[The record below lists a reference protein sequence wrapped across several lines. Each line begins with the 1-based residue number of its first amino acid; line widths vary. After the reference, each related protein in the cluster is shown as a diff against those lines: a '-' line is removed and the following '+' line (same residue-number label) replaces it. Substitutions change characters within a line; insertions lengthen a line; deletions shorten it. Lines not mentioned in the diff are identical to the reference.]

1 MTQIQ
6 VNYFLKTC
14 ETGNIASAAE
24 ALFVSRSAISRA
36 ISDMERELQAE
47 LFARTKTGVVLTE
60 AGRMT
65 YQTLQTIQGCYA
77 GLSERLQLLRHGA
90 LTRRIR
96 VGITPTNAI
105 RLYDRYFRD
114 YLREYPGTELSLTE
128 EAASRCMELLS
139 RREIDVAFVP
149 ASEKTAGDQDSDLVR
164 VPLYRNRIVLWVN
177 RDSPLAGREEL
188 DVYNILDC
196 PLGFLLAPMPME
208 DALISCFEMYGKKP
222 NVTVRTSS
230 IRLLRQMVLDGQTCA
245 VVPDDLFPPDDKL
258 KAVRLSFFPECNNSM
273 VWNRLDP
280 CSGAVLEF
288 LDFVRAKAE

>member
-65 YQTLQTIQGCYA
+65 YQTLQNIQGCYA

-149 ASEKTAGDQDSDLVR
+149 ASEKTAVDQDSDLVR
-164 VPLYRNRIVLWVN
+164 VPLYRNRIVLWEIE
-177 RDSPLAGREEL
+177 RASCREI
-188 DVYNILDC
+188 V
-196 PLGFLLAPMPME
+196 
-208 DALISCFEMYGKKP
+208 
-222 NVTVRTSS
+222 
-230 IRLLRQMVLDGQTCA
+230 
-245 VVPDDLFPPDDKL
+245 
-258 KAVRLSFFPECNNSM
+258 
-273 VWNRLDP
+273 
-280 CSGAVLEF
+280 
-288 LDFVRAKAE
+288 

>member
-65 YQTLQTIQGCYA
+65 YQTLQNIQGCYA

-114 YLREYPGTELSLTE
+114 YLREYPGTELALTE

-149 ASEKTAGDQDSDLVR
+149 ASEKTAVDQDSDLVR

-177 RDSPLAGREEL
+177 RDSPFAGREEL